1 MQVHSKGSISALDG
15 KLTVEL
21 EFQPDS
27 EEEQLLITAFLSHKV
42 VIDVTTM
49 KAVLVFDRQDV
60 HEVFAQSLAE
70 HNAKKGENAL
80 AIPLE
85 AYRALS
91 GIESVVTPEQT
102 AEALQ
107 TGKALLQDLTTHMTG
122 VGGVPLFGETT
133 GTATA
138 VSHEGATEASTVE
151 LTSALRASDATADQI
166 ASIPIGVTEPT
177 D

>member
-27 EEEQLLITAFLSHKV
+27 EEEQILIAQFLAEKP
-42 VIDVTTM
+42 VIQVGDMRASVSFEH
-49 KAVLVFDRQDV
+49 ANV
-60 HEVFAQSLAE
+60 HVAFAQSLAE

-85 AYRALS
+85 AY
-91 GIESVVTPEQT
+91 
-102 AEALQ
+102 
-107 TGKALLQDLTTHMTG
+107 KALNQDIAAHMTG
-122 VGGVPLFGETT
+122 VGAVPMFGLD

-138 VSHEGATEASTVE
+138 VSHEGASESSTAE
-151 LTSALRASDATADQI
+151 LTSTPEATD
-166 ASIPIGVTEPT
+166 
-177 D
+177 